1 MGRRLVQNV
10 ESAEAAGGGLGG
22 NWTCTGEVL
31 AREETAVDYV
41 PLILQPS
48 AFQAVFLFCL

>member
-1 MGRRLVQNV
+1 MGRRLGQNV